1 MNKFY
6 SNSNYYRIHHIRP
19 RFKNDVESVLFF
31 IASSI
36 CRIGEDNTKSFNQK
50 LNQSIRFYPGNM
62 GRADK
67 TINNW
72 RTEISALFGLIIIE
86 NNISKPSPLAIK
98 LYESG
103 NITNFFKSFL
113 YNFQY
118 PGGHLKPHE
127 VVKLIDKGIKFK
139 PAKLILDLLVFGTKL
154 QNGKHFGISK
164 IELTH
169 LVFNNLSVTRN
180 QVSTEYIYKQLID
193 YRKNKESFDSSGD
206 VIRYAGDILDYLELA
221 DLLYRK
227 LDGKY
232 YPKMHNKNI
241 IDLFIEDHRYFKQYE
256 NLYEKVNLTISE
268 VNSLTHEWQNYAS
281 TLITFNNQIDETS
294 LIFEPVNSVK
304 ETKPLEPAIPVEP
317 KKQDQLENIKANSDE
332 DDQSLNQ
339 CVAAYLQ
346 ELLIEN
352 PSKKEIGDIGETITI
367 QHEKNRLKN
376 IGLENLIH
384 QINKIPDQFG
394 VGYDIQSI
402 MGISEKK
409 HHKKLIEVKSTISKN
424 KLSTF
429 TFHLSETQWRAAESF
444 NDSYFV
450 YRIFISSQ
458 SIELFVIRDP
468 VNQYK
473 NNKLKMN
480 ILNGAQITFDE
491 SSGNWEKILV

>member
-1 MNKFY
+1 MKKFY
-6 SNSNYYRIHHIRP
+6 SNSSYYRIHHIRP

-36 CRIGEDNTKSFNQK
+36 CRIGADETKSFNQK

-72 RTEISALFGLIIIE
+72 RTEISALFGLIITE

-113 YNFQY
+113 FNFQY

-139 PAKLILDLLVFGTKL
+139 PAKLILDLLVFATKV

-169 LVFNNLSVTRN
+169 LVFNNLFVTRN
-180 QVSTEYIYKQLID
+180 QVTNEYIFEQLIHH
-193 YRKNKESFDSSGD
+193 RQMKETFDSSGD

-221 DLLYRK
+221 DLVYKK

-241 IDLFIEDHRYFKQYE
+241 IDLFIEDVRYFKHYE
-256 NLYEKVNLTISE
+256 NLYKRTNLTISE
-268 VNSLTHEWQNYAS
+268 VNALSHEWQNYAS
-281 TLITFNNQIDETS
+281 TPITFNNQFEETS
-294 LIFEPVNSVK
+294 LIFDPFKEAQSSEPI
-304 ETKPLEPAIPVEP
+304 IPVEP
-317 KKQDQLENIKANSDE
+317 LKRDKLETNKPNIDKT
-332 DDQSLNQ
+332 DQSFNKA
-339 CVAAYLQ
+339 VVAYLK

-376 IGLENLIH
+376 IGLEDLIH
-384 QINKIPDQFG
+384 QINKIPDHFG

-402 MGISEKK
+402 MGIPEKK

-468 VNQYK
+468 VSQYK

-491 SSGNWEKILV
+491 NSGNWEKILV